1 MSALTAARPSQDLT
15 IWHSMFSP
23 TTFPP
28 SLANHIPRHKRTHG
42 REDGGDGSLHL
53 SGDEE
58 EDFSGDDHL
67 GALEEAS
74 PHSENAYVTGSL
86 NAAAHGSTPP
96 SSNAPA
102 QTFNSLETLSM
113 PMTMSQPAAINAS
126 GMM

>member
-1 MSALTAARPSQDLT
+1 MYLPVA
-15 IWHSMFSP
+15 
-23 TTFPP
+23 
-28 SLANHIPRHKRTHG
+28 LANRIPRHKRTHG

-67 GALEEAS
+67 GSLEEAS

-96 SSNAPA
+96 SSNAPT

>member
-1 MSALTAARPSQDLT
+1 LAQYVLLFIPS
-15 IWHSMFSP
+15 IYP
-23 TTFPP
+23 
-28 SLANHIPRHKRTHG
+28 ANKAFRHKRTHG

-67 GALEEAS
+67 GSLEEAS
-74 PHSENAYVTGSL
+74 PHSDSAYVTGSL
-86 NAAAHGSTPP
+86 NAVAHGSTPP
-96 SSNAPA
+96 SSNAPTQA
-102 QTFNSLETLSM
+102 FSSLETLSM